1 MSRHAPKRAAAR
13 SSALHPLAQHTC
25 AWLQVRTGTNICQLQ
40 TRQQRTFHCRDPA
53 PRLRRNAANPR
64 PSSGACDHTRRALPP
79 SRSRRT
85 TARPARCPDARRAP
99 APATIAELA
108 RSSPLALHAR
118 SSPLAPSDRD
128 PPNSPASIRMDSRDI
143 IRSIPSISATRSV
156 AWLPTPD
163 WSPPRLQP
171 VLVRSMHWLQMRRA
185 EWRCGTTQPGVGDR
199 GTAEPRKPPSRSGL
213 QPAMRMHAA
222 CQSG

>member
-1 MSRHAPKRAAAR
+1 MGRIHSRLRGVRSEQVRVPRISLLRVRSTRLTARRSRALIDAAAGLAMAVATEHVPNR
-13 SSALHPLAQHTC
+13 MGEAQTIVQELASAGTLVEFCTDERVTC
-25 AWLQVRTGTNICQLQ
+25 AIRGCAQLAA
-40 TRQQRTFHCRDPA
+40 HKA
-53 PRLRRNAANPR
+53 LAMAAAAN
-64 PSSGACDHTRRALPP
+64 GDE
-79 SRSRRT
+79 
-85 TARPARCPDARRAP
+85 AP
-99 APATIAELA
+99 A
-108 RSSPLALHAR
+108 
-118 SSPLAPSDRD
+118 
-128 PPNSPASIRMDSRDI
+128 ASIRMDSRDI

>member
-1 MSRHAPKRAAAR
+1 MVRAAAGSRQRWGRVGAWAASDQGEGARAAASGDGTRAR
-13 SSALHPLAQHTC
+13 STGGSTTILSSSSSLYVLCSRTTSAASTQ
-25 AWLQVRTGTNICQLQ
+25 
-40 TRQQRTFHCRDPA
+40 
-53 PRLRRNAANPR
+53 
-64 PSSGACDHTRRALPP
+64 
-79 SRSRRT
+79 T
-85 TARPARCPDARRAP
+85 TARRSRALIDA
-99 APATIAELA
+99 
-108 RSSPLALHAR
+108 SSPLALHAR
-118 SSPLAPSDRD
+118 STPLAPSDRD

>member
-1 MSRHAPKRAAAR
+1 MGRIHSRLRGVRSEQVRVPRISLLRVRSTRLTARRSRALIDAAAG
-13 SSALHPLAQHTC
+13 LAMAVATEHVPNRMGE
-25 AWLQVRTGTNICQLQ
+25 AQ
-40 TRQQRTFHCRDPA
+40 TIVQELA
-53 PRLRRNAANPR
+53 
-64 PSSGACDHTRRALPP
+64 S
-79 SRSRRT
+79 
-85 TARPARCPDARRAP
+85 